1 MESRWGY
8 KTWEGERDEISNDVD
23 FETEFEFQIENEIEV
38 EIGIQTKR
46 KNTCGK

>member
-1 MESRWGY
+1 VLIDIEKYGPW
-8 KTWEGERDEISNDVD
+8 
-23 FETEFEFQIENEIEV
+23 FEFQIENEIEV